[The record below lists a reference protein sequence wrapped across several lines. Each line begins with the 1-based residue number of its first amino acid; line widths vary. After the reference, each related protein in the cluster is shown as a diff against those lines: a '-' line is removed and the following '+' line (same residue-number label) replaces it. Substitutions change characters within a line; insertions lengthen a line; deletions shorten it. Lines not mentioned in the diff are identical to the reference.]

1 MDAFTEKRKE
11 REDMHLHKLADILS
25 FHEVAIGGTLPQTEY
40 YREKLKRLHPMQ
52 MLSLNILLPLYEIS
66 FSYVTVRGNY
76 RQAKKYA
83 FLADYNDVDF
93 EAELLLRNW
102 ISEQN
107 TRKPYRKISNV
118 QILEIQKIAYGILDI
133 QS

>member
-1 MDAFTEKRKE
+1 
-11 REDMHLHKLADILS
+11 MHLHKLAYLLS
-25 FHEVAIGGTLPQTEY
+25 FHEVAIGGTLPMTQY
-40 YREKLKRLHPMQ
+40 YRAKLKTLHPTQ
-52 MLSLNILLPLYEIS
+52 MLSTNISLPLYEIS

-133 QS
+133 RS

>member
-66 FSYVTVRGNY
+66 FSYMTVRGNC